1 VRCDVAMHT
10 AYNGTTQQQP
20 KQQFAC
26 TVAVAEVP
34 PMLRMPKDMFQKEK
48 KKLCLFRYLP
58 LH

>member
-1 VRCDVAMHT
+1 MHT